1 MDDIF
6 VTIQNEK
13 FYYNLGMIGMQ
24 VLFLILSWLS
34 LYHMKEYVEKNMEII
49 HFLTYNEI
57 HAIKQTIH
65 EFLKQFLSS
74 QL

>member
-1 MDDIF
+1 MDDMF
-6 VTIQNEK
+6 VTHQNEK
-13 FYYNLGMIGMQ
+13 SYYNVGIVSMQ

-34 LYHMKEYVEKNMEII
+34 LYYMKEYVEKNMEII
-49 HFLTYNEI
+49 HFLTFSEI
-57 HAIKQTIH
+57 HAINQKLH